1 MDLIFSYGGGWQSIA
16 IILLVD
22 QGKLRKPDKV
32 IFADTGYEK
41 ETTMKYFN
49 ENVKSI
55 FERNNLKLEIA
66 SHDLATVDLYAK
78 NGQFLV
84 PAFTSG
90 GLLRKFC
97 SKEWKTRVINR
108 YLRQQGYGAK
118 NPIINWIGFAKD
130 EFSRMKDNEAGWI
143 KNEFPL
149 IYDSPLTK
157 IECRNLVVDS
167 ALPSPFHSSCYFC
180 PFQSDKEW
188 SDLTQKDLTGAIKI
202 ETEARKNDPRKDL
215 YFHKTRKPLT
225 EVNFNENKNEPN
237 LFTCNEGSCFT

>member
-16 IILLVD
+16 ITLLID
-22 QGKLRKPDKV
+22 QGKLRKPNRV

-41 ETTMKYFN
+41 ETTMKYFY
-49 ENVKSI
+49 ENVKPI
-55 FERNNLKLEIA
+55 FDRNKLKLEIA
-66 SHDLATVDLYAK
+66 PHDLATVDLYAK

-108 YLRQQGYGAK
+108 YLRKQGYGIK
-118 NPIINWIGFAKD
+118 YPIINWMGFSKD
-130 EFSRMKDNEAGWI
+130 EFSRMKENEANWI

-149 IYDSPLTK
+149 IYDYPLTK
-157 IECRNLVVDS
+157 IECRNLVIDS
-167 ALPSPFHSSCYFC
+167 GLPSPFHSSCFFC
-180 PFQSDKEW
+180 PFQSDEEW
-188 SDLTQKDLTGAIKI
+188 LNLTLDDLHKAIKI
-202 ETEARKNDPRKDL
+202 EIEARENDPRKDL
-215 YFHKTRKPLT
+215 FFHKSRKPLN
-225 EVNFNENKNEPN
+225 EVNFNENRKEPD

>member
-16 IILLVD
+16 ITLLVD
-22 QGKLRKPDKV
+22 KGKLRKPDRV

-49 ENVKSI
+49 ENVKLI

-78 NGQFLV
+78 NGKFLV

-108 YLRQQGYGAK
+108 YLRKQGYGVK
-118 NPIINWIGFAKD
+118 NPIINWIGFSRD
-130 EFSRMKDNEAGWI
+130 EFNRMKDNEASWI
-143 KNEFPL
+143 QNEFPL
-149 IYDSPLTK
+149 VYDYPLTK
-157 IECRNLVVDS
+157 IECRNLVIDS
-167 ALPSPFHSSCYFC
+167 ALPSPFHSSCKFC
-180 PFQSDKEW
+180 PFQSDEEW
-188 SDLTQKDLTGAIKI
+188 SDLTQKDLTEAIKI
-202 ETEARKNDPRKDL
+202 EDVARQNDPRKDL
-215 YFHKTRKPLT
+215 YFHKSRKPLE
-225 EVNFNENKNEPN
+225 EVNFEKNRNEPS